1 MDKRVLVIIPAYN
14 EEENIVRVV
23 DNLINNYG
31 QLDYVVI
38 NDGSR
43 DNTAKLCREHGY
55 NLVDLPV
62 NLGLAGAFQA
72 GMKYALAN
80 DYDYAIQFDGDGQHN
95 PQFIESMEQMAEKDN
110 LDIVIGSRFAS
121 EKKPFTARMLGSRL
135 IEFCILVTCH
145 KRIKD
150 PTSGM
155 RMFNRRMIHKL
166 ATSMNFGPEPD
177 TVAYLTRCGAKVG
190 EYQVEMNDRICLLY
204 TSPSP
209 RDRG

>member
-62 NLGLAGAFQA
+62 NLGLAGAF
-72 GMKYALAN
+72 
-80 DYDYAIQFDGDGQHN
+80 
-95 PQFIESMEQMAEKDN
+95 
-110 LDIVIGSRFAS
+110 
-121 EKKPFTARMLGSRL
+121 
-135 IEFCILVTCH
+135 
-145 KRIKD
+145 
-150 PTSGM
+150 
-155 RMFNRRMIHKL
+155 
-166 ATSMNFGPEPD
+166 
-177 TVAYLTRCGAKVG
+177 
-190 EYQVEMNDRICLLY
+190 
-204 TSPSP
+204 
-209 RDRG
+209 

>member
-72 GMKYALAN
+72 GMKYMHWLM
-80 DYDYAIQFDGDGQHN
+80 IMTM
-95 PQFIESMEQMAEKDN
+95 PSS
-110 LDIVIGSRFAS
+110 L
-121 EKKPFTARMLGSRL
+121 T
-135 IEFCILVTCH
+135 
-145 KRIKD
+145 
-150 PTSGM
+150 GM
-155 RMFNRRMIHKL
+155 DSIIH
-166 ATSMNFGPEPD
+166 S
-177 TVAYLTRCGAKVG
+177 
-190 EYQVEMNDRICLLY
+190 
-204 TSPSP
+204 S
-209 RDRG
+209 

>member
-72 GMKYALAN
+72 GMKYALVN

-95 PQFIESMEQMAEKDN
+95 PQFIEGMEQMAEKEN

-121 EKKPFTARMLGSRL
+121 EKKPFTARMPVSYTHLDVYKRQAYRHALDKYTPERLG
-135 IEFCILVTCH
+135 
-145 KRIKD
+145 
-150 PTSGM
+150 GM
-155 RMFNRRMIHKL
+155 VRDFINSQMNNR
-166 ATSMNFGPEPD
+166 
-177 TVAYLTRCGAKVG
+177 
-190 EYQVEMNDRICLLY
+190 
-204 TSPSP
+204 
-209 RDRG
+209 

>member
-72 GMKYALAN
+72 GMKYKE
-80 DYDYAIQFDGDGQHN
+80 DD
-95 PQFIESMEQMAEKDN
+95 K
-110 LDIVIGSRFAS
+110 
-121 EKKPFTARMLGSRL
+121 
-135 IEFCILVTCH
+135 
-145 KRIKD
+145 
-150 PTSGM
+150 
-155 RMFNRRMIHKL
+155 
-166 ATSMNFGPEPD
+166 
-177 TVAYLTRCGAKVG
+177 
-190 EYQVEMNDRICLLY
+190 
-204 TSPSP
+204 
-209 RDRG
+209 

>member
-72 GMKYALAN
+72 GMKYA
-80 DYDYAIQFDGDGQHN
+80 
-95 PQFIESMEQMAEKDN
+95 
-110 LDIVIGSRFAS
+110 V
-121 EKKPFTARMLGSRL
+121 
-135 IEFCILVTCH
+135 
-145 KRIKD
+145 
-150 PTSGM
+150 
-155 RMFNRRMIHKL
+155 
-166 ATSMNFGPEPD
+166 
-177 TVAYLTRCGAKVG
+177 
-190 EYQVEMNDRICLLY
+190 
-204 TSPSP
+204 
-209 RDRG
+209 

>member
-72 GMKYALAN
+72 
-80 DYDYAIQFDGDGQHN
+80 
-95 PQFIESMEQMAEKDN
+95 
-110 LDIVIGSRFAS
+110 
-121 EKKPFTARMLGSRL
+121 
-135 IEFCILVTCH
+135 
-145 KRIKD
+145 
-150 PTSGM
+150 
-155 RMFNRRMIHKL
+155 
-166 ATSMNFGPEPD
+166 
-177 TVAYLTRCGAKVG
+177 
-190 EYQVEMNDRICLLY
+190 
-204 TSPSP
+204 
-209 RDRG
+209 

>member
-62 NLGLAGAFQA
+62 NLGLAGGFQA
-72 GMKYALAN
+72 GL
-80 DYDYAIQFDGDGQHN
+80 
-95 PQFIESMEQMAEKDN
+95 KDAP
-110 LDIVIGSRFAS
+110 V
-121 EKKPFTARMLGSRL
+121 
-135 IEFCILVTCH
+135 FC
-145 KRIKD
+145 
-150 PTSGM
+150 
-155 RMFNRRMIHKL
+155 
-166 ATSMNFGPEPD
+166 
-177 TVAYLTRCGAKVG
+177 
-190 EYQVEMNDRICLLY
+190 
-204 TSPSP
+204 
-209 RDRG
+209 

>member
-72 GMKYALAN
+72 GMKYALLM
-80 DYDYAIQFDGDGQHN
+80 IMTM
-95 PQFIESMEQMAEKDN
+95 PSS
-110 LDIVIGSRFAS
+110 L
-121 EKKPFTARMLGSRL
+121 T
-135 IEFCILVTCH
+135 
-145 KRIKD
+145 
-150 PTSGM
+150 GM
-155 RMFNRRMIHKL
+155 DSIIH
-166 ATSMNFGPEPD
+166 S
-177 TVAYLTRCGAKVG
+177 
-190 EYQVEMNDRICLLY
+190 
-204 TSPSP
+204 S
-209 RDRG
+209 

>member
-72 GMKYALAN
+72 GMKYALVN
-80 DYDYAIQFDGDGQHN
+80 D
-95 PQFIESMEQMAEKDN
+95 
-110 LDIVIGSRFAS
+110 
-121 EKKPFTARMLGSRL
+121 
-135 IEFCILVTCH
+135 
-145 KRIKD
+145 
-150 PTSGM
+150 
-155 RMFNRRMIHKL
+155 
-166 ATSMNFGPEPD
+166 
-177 TVAYLTRCGAKVG
+177 
-190 EYQVEMNDRICLLY
+190 
-204 TSPSP
+204 
-209 RDRG
+209 